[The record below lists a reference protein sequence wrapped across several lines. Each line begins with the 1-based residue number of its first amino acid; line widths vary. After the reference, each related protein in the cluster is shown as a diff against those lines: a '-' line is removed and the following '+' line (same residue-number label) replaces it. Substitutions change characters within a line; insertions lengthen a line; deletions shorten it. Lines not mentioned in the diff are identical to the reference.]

1 MEREKRGQKRTKL
14 TVRILCFVIA
24 LVLSLNFIV
33 PAEAKKVTYIQSTV
47 DLAAWEIITA
57 VVQDDIGVTSHSQEI
72 WRVDA
77 DDLASLVQSPDS
89 LSNAIACLNS
99 LSSAAQPECNRITG

>member
-33 PAEAKKVTYIQSTV
+33 PAEAKKVKY
-47 DLAAWEIITA
+47 
-57 VVQDDIGVTSHSQEI
+57 G
-72 WRVDA
+72 
-77 DDLASLVQSPDS
+77 
-89 LSNAIACLNS
+89 
-99 LSSAAQPECNRITG
+99 